1 MANLL
6 TLKATLLYTR
16 PPVWRRLVLPDAL
29 TFWEL
34 HFALQITF
42 GWENAHLFEF
52 RTGRGSIN
60 DFLTGT
66 PPVQPGE
73 ADDLP
78 EWWRDPRQVP
88 VGELLRAP
96 KDKISYVYDM
106 GDNWEHQ
113 LVVEKIQPLPADEP
127 LPPVRCPDG
136 RRAGPPEDIGSIPGY
151 EMLLAA
157 LAEKAAGTRKRMPSH
172 FAGLGKYDPD
182 NAELAVVNENLLDL
196 PAIVA
201 EENAFIEEYRQQLAA
216 RPQPTRHRPT
226 PDELLKLMASMP
238 LPPVAQPTSAPKK
251 KPEKPG

>member
-6 TLKATLLYTR
+6 TLKATLRYTQ

-34 HFALQITF
+34 HFAMQAAF

-52 RTGRGSIN
+52 STGRGSPH

-73 ADDLP
+73 EDDLP

-88 VGELLRAP
+88 VSDILRAP
-96 KDKISYVYDM
+96 KDKVSYVYDL
-106 GDNWEHQ
+106 GDHWEHQ
-113 LVVEKIQPLPADEP
+113 LVVEKTAPLAPAAP

-151 EMLLAA
+151 EMLLDA
-157 LAEKAAGTRKRMPSH
+157 LAEKVAGTRKRMPSH
-172 FAGLGKYDPD
+172 LAGLGQYDPD
-182 NAELAVVNENLLDL
+182 NAALDLVNENLAQL
-196 PAIVA
+196 PATVA
-201 EENAFIEEYRQQLAA
+201 QENAFIEEYQRQLASQPRPA
-216 RPQPTRHRPT
+216 RQSPT
-226 PDELLKLMASMP
+226 PDELLQLLSSLP
-238 LPPVAQPTSAPKK
+238 LPPIPQPTPAPRKKPKK
-251 KPEKPG
+251 

>member
-1 MANLL
+1 MASLL
-6 TLKATLLYTR
+6 TLKVTILYTK
-16 PPVWRRLVLPDAL
+16 PPVWRRLVLPDTL

-34 HFALQITF
+34 HFALQLAF

-52 RTGRGSIN
+52 STGRGSPG

-66 PPVQPGE
+66 PPVRPGE
-73 ADDLP
+73 EDDMP

-88 VGELLRAP
+88 LAEILRAP
-96 KDKISYVYDM
+96 KDKVSYVYDM
-106 GDNWEHQ
+106 GDHWEHQ
-113 LVVEKIQPLPADEP
+113 LVVEKAEPLPPGAP

-182 NAELAVVNENLLDL
+182 APELDIVNENLLQL
-196 PAIVA
+196 PVIVA
-201 EENAFIEEYRQQLAA
+201 EENAFIEEYRQQLVA
-216 RPQPTRHRPT
+216 RPQPARQRPT
-226 PDELLKLMASMP
+226 PDELLKLMGNMLS
-238 LPPVAQPTSAPKK
+238 PPPAPKQ

>member
-6 TLKATLLYTR
+6 TIKATLRYTQ
-16 PPVWRRLVLPDAL
+16 PPVWRRLVLPDSL
-29 TFWEL
+29 TFWDL
-34 HFALQITF
+34 HFALQLAF

-52 RTGRGSIN
+52 STGRGSFN

-73 ADDLP
+73 DDFVP
-78 EWWRDPRQVP
+78 EWWRDPRQVL
-88 VGELLRAP
+88 VGEILRAP
-96 KDKISYVYDM
+96 KDKVSYVYDM

-113 LVVEKIQPLPADEP
+113 LVVEKTEPLPPGAA

-182 NAELAVVNENLLDL
+182 AAELDIVNDNLLQL
-196 PAIVA
+196 PTIVA
-201 EENAFIEEYRQQLAA
+201 EENAFMEAYRRQLAA
-216 RPQPTRHRPT
+216 QPKPVRQRPT
-226 PDELLKLMASMP
+226 PDELLKLMSDM
-238 LPPVAQPTSAPKK
+238 LSQPPAAPKK
-251 KPEKPG
+251 PK

>member
-6 TLKATLLYTR
+6 TLKATLRYTQ
-16 PPVWRRLVLPDAL
+16 PPVWRRLVLPDTL

-34 HFALQITF
+34 HFALQIAF

-52 RTGRGSIN
+52 STGWGSPGQL
-60 DFLTGT
+60 LTGT
-66 PPVQPGE
+66 PPMQPSE
-73 ADDLP
+73 EDFMA

-88 VGELLRAP
+88 LSEFLRAP
-96 KDKISYVYDM
+96 KDKVSYVYDM
-106 GDNWEHQ
+106 GDHWEHQ
-113 LVVEKIQPLPADEP
+113 LLVEKTQSLPAGAP

-182 NAELAVVNENLLDL
+182 NAELALVNDDLLDL

-201 EENAFIEEYRQQLAA
+201 EVDALMEEYRRQLAA
-216 RPQPTRHRPT
+216 QPRPTRQRPT
-226 PDELLKLMASMP
+226 PDELLKLLSDKLSSPSA
-238 LPPVAQPTSAPKK
+238 APKN
-251 KPEKPG
+251 KPEKLG